1 MNSVRDGNK
10 PSPQSSVLSPPP
22 VTLGID
28 PGTAILGYGVIRGDD
43 APAAVAY
50 GVVRTEHTLAPE
62 KRLQRLY
69 DGVSRLIA
77 EHLPD
82 TVAVETLFFSK
93 NVTTALPVM
102 QARGVVLLAAA
113 NADVPVA
120 EYRPAE
126 VKQAVA
132 GYGRA
137 EKTQMQEMV
146 RILLRLERVPQP
158 DDAAD
163 ALAIAICHVHTHRF
177 SQAVNQ
183 SRTHGSLRRP

>member
-1 MNSVRDGNK
+1 MV
-10 PSPQSSVLSPPP
+10 V

-28 PGTAILGYGVIRGDD
+28 PGTAILGYGVVQGDSD
-43 APAAVAY
+43 PEVVAY
-50 GVVRTEHTLAPE
+50 GVIRTDNSMTPE

-69 DGVSRLIA
+69 DAVSRLIA

-82 TVAVETLFFSK
+82 AVAVEQLFFSK

-113 NADVPVA
+113 RADLPVS
-120 EYRPAE
+120 EYRPIE
-126 VKQAVA
+126 VKQAIT

-137 EKTQMQEMV
+137 DKAQMQEMV
-146 RILLRLERVPQP
+146 RILLRLETIPQP

-163 ALAIAICHVHTHRF
+163 ALAIAICHVHSQRFQRATH
-177 SQAVNQ
+177 AVAVPNV
-183 SRTHGSLRRP
+183 RIRPT

>member
-1 MNSVRDGNK
+1 MGIRSLAIERSATRPV
-10 PSPQSSVLSPPP
+10 P

-43 APAAVAY
+43 VPEAVAF
-50 GVVRTEHTLAPE
+50 GVVRTGNTESPE

-69 DGVSRLIA
+69 DAVARLIA

-82 TVAVETLFFSK
+82 TVAVEQLFFSK

-113 NADVPVA
+113 NADVPIA
-120 EYRPAE
+120 EYRPIE

-132 GYGRA
+132 GYGKA
-137 EKTQMQEMV
+137 DKPQMQEMV
-146 RILLRLERVPQP
+146 RILLRLDTVPPP

-163 ALAIAICHVHTHRF
+163 ALAVAICHVH
-177 SQAVNQ
+177 SQKFRQAAAQ
-183 SRTHGSLRRP
+183 SPVPYGPIRRS